1 MAGRW
6 GSFISGLESKLDTI
20 LADEDYASKSKDDDA
35 TSGQAETRVAL
46 AVPAAPKGSADRK
59 AAYWGELAE
68 AFILANAIQAPSG
81 QHPRTE
87 CRTA

>member
-20 LADEDYASKSKDDDA
+20 LADEDTTSKSKDLNV
-35 TSGQAETRVAL
+35 TSGQAETKAAL
-46 AVPAAPKGSADRK
+46 AVPAASRARADGK

-68 AFILANAIQAPSG
+68 V
-81 QHPRTE
+81 
-87 CRTA
+87 

>member
-20 LADEDYASKSKDDDA
+20 LADEDITSKSKGNDT

-68 AFILANAIQAPSG
+68 VSFG
-81 QHPRTE
+81 
-87 CRTA
+87 